1 MPPSCRLVIRMN
13 SENELAASSCPKHEV
28 KELVKKL
35 TEHLTISDFKLLS
48 TRTVRKD
55 EHRDEEEEERK
66 EMKKKERK
74 MREEVK
80 KVQVGIEDD
89 DVDLFKLPP
98 PRSDCPVCY
107 TTLPTLE
114 FQQYQCE
121 YMNIALMLSFYHQ
134 YISVYTYLI
143 SSK

>member
-1 MPPSCRLVIRMN
+1 MN
-13 SENELAASSCPKHEV
+13 SENELAASSCPKHDEV

-35 TEHLTISDFKLLS
+35 TEQLTISDFKLIS

-66 EMKKKERK
+66 EVKKKELQK
-74 MREEVK
+74 REEV
-80 KVQVGIEDD
+80 KVQVGIEED
-89 DVDLFKLPP
+89 DVELFKLPP
-98 PRSDCPVCY
+98 PRNDCPVCY
-107 TTLPTLE
+107 ITLPTLM
-114 FQQYQCE
+114 FQQYQGE